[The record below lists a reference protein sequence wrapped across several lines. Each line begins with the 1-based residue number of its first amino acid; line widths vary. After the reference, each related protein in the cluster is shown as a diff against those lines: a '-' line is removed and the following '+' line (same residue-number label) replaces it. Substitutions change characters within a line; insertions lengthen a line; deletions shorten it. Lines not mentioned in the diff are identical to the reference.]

1 MNRFVRGTHVFTG
14 ITGSGESSASRKTGV
29 VRTLR
34 RRGQQGGFTLIEFIV
49 VAVLIAIAVLGILAY
64 ISRATAASQT
74 QTEIKGLTSIISSTK
89 LYKAGGTYGSSDLT
103 PVLINRNQIPTAGF
117 SINGNTVYNQ
127 WGGIL
132 GVQGAGPAFTV
143 VDNGVTQASCVDVL
157 QAVGNSETTITAAT
171 NNGPATKVN
180 GTITAAVADTACGTG
195 AQKLVFTVND

>member
-89 LYKAGGTYGSSDLT
+89 LYKAGGTYGTSDLM
-103 PVLINRNQIPTAGF
+103 PVLVARNQIPTAGF
-117 SINGNTVYNQ
+117 SVNGNNVTNQ
-127 WGGIL
+127 WGGPITVI
-132 GVQGAGPAFTV
+132 GNGASFSV
-143 VDNGVTQASCVDVL
+143 VDYGVPQSNCVDVL
-157 QAVGNSETTITAAT
+157 QAVGNSETTITVFTSTGNA
-171 NNGPATKVN
+171 PKVN
-180 GTITAAVADTACGTG
+180 GIITAAVANSACGTG
-195 AQKLVFTVND
+195 AANISFTVND